1 MASEAARSLLEYFR
15 PKVTGP
21 GTTGT
26 TGTTGNKIAPMA
38 YRSPASAR
46 LVPGHVSEREPAAT
60 EDGNKNTKE
69 NQRLGL
75 EVPVVPAVPDEKSR
89 RSNSSSRPSFDP
101 EPAAIV
107 GSDCGVP
114 RAWVEGM
121 ARLLDM
127 PAPPTV
133 TARRWRVFIE
143 DCDKFIDRWGKQ
155 AASLGWGAMDLF
167 GMSIGCP
174 LGRVDLAGLVWLL
187 DGRDVVALTAAT
199 ATIRTASGA
208 LQTFRRV
215 EAQPGQRIAWEGDC

>member
-1 MASEAARSLLEYFR
+1 M
-15 PKVTGP
+15 T
-21 GTTGT
+21 
-26 TGTTGNKIAPMA
+26 
-38 YRSPASAR
+38 YRNPASAK
-46 LVPGHVSEREPAAT
+46 LVPGHVSKREPATTGDGT
-60 EDGNKNTKE
+60 ENSQE

-89 RSNSSSRPSFDP
+89 RTNLSSRRPFDP

-121 ARLLDM
+121 TRLLNM

-143 DCDKFIDRWGKQ
+143 DCDKFLGRWGTQ
-155 AASLGWGAMDLF
+155 AASLGWEAMDLF
-167 GMSIGCP
+167 GMSIACP

-187 DGRDVVALTAAT
+187 VA
-199 ATIRTASGA
+199 
-208 LQTFRRV
+208 
-215 EAQPGQRIAWEGDC
+215 GQRLAWEVSGDAENSTGGDMRNWTPSD